1 MCHRV
6 SWYVIKVLE
15 MLYLW
20 DFPKIYT
27 KKKTWYKNFEFIPFL
42 YHGPEKT
49 CVFMRRNDK
58 LIKK

>member
-1 MCHRV
+1 
-6 SWYVIKVLE
+6 

-49 CVFMRRNDK
+49 CVFMRRNGK
-58 LIKK
+58 LIKKQKSNKPSKINGLR

>member
-1 MCHRV
+1 
-6 SWYVIKVLE
+6 

-20 DFPKIYT
+20 DFQKIYT